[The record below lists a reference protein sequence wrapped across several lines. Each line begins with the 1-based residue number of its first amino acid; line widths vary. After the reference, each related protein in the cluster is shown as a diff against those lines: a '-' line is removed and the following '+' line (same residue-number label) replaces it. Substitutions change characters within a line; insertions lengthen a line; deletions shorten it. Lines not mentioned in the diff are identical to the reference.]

1 MGFLQRRLTMSLSF
15 AAHAKPAHG
24 SALVIAGLL
33 AIAAFCLALSAAFG
47 VGSPSAAA
55 MIIGS

>member
-1 MGFLQRRLTMSLSF
+1 MSLSF